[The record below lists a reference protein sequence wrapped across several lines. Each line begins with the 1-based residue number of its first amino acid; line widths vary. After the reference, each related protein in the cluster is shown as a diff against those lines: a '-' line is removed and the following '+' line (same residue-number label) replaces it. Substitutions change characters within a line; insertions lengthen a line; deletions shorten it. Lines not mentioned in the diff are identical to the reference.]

1 MKELDVV
8 LKTVVD
14 GMKVM
19 AQGVESL
26 AEKLEGIAKAR
37 LDEKAKAKPARKT
50 PAKPKK
56 KIAKKT
62 VQKTVAKKAV
72 KKAVTKKP
80 VTAVDTVL
88 KIINKSKKGVD
99 TSTLM
104 KKTGYNQRKIANL
117 IYKLNKQGKIKSV
130 GRGVYLKA

>member
-117 IYKLNKQGKIKSV
+117 VYKLNKQGKIKSV

>member
-37 LDEKAKAKPARKT
+37 LDEKAKAKPARKA
-50 PAKPKK
+50 PEPKK
-56 KIAKKT
+56 KVAKEAVKKT
-62 VQKTVAKKAV
+62 VA
-72 KKAVTKKP
+72 KKP

-88 KIINKSKKGVD
+88 KIISRSKKGV
-99 TSTLM
+99 SSAAIVE
-104 KKTGYNQRKIANL
+104 KTGFAPQKVHNIV
-117 IYKLNKQGKIKSV
+117 YKLKKEGKIRGV
-130 GRGVYLKA
+130 GRGLYLKA